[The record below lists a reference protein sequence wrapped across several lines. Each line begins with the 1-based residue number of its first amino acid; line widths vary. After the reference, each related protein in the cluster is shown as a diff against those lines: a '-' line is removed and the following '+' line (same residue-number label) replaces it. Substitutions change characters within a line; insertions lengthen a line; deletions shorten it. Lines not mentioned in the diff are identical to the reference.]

1 MPQPVCSLRT
11 SLLDDVCEIVGR
23 IETNDITNIISQM
36 EEIESQLSAVEA
48 AKINVSWLRGSLNG
62 IHKRNKDGIKA
73 DFVVVFEENTGK
85 ADMVPVSD
93 ENMHVSDDGVKD
105 EFVCLEACSLEAP
118 TGMGYLKKRSWRALP
133 PSIESSNSLSEILP
147 PPISCHVSSFSE
159 SVPSV
164 SQSRFAIKGGGPTLD
179 AALRT
184 SLLDDVCEIVGRIET
199 NDITNI
205 ISQMEEIESQLSAV
219 EAAKINV
226 SWLRGSL
233 NAIHKRNKDGIK
245 ADFVVVFEENT
256 GKADLVPVSDENMH
270 VSDDGVKDEF
280 VVVPN
285 SKLTGREFHLFG
297 E

>member
-1 MPQPVCSLRT
+1 SNQSGVICAQGYK
-11 SLLDDVCEIVGR
+11 V
-23 IETNDITNIISQM
+23 
-36 EEIESQLSAVEA
+36 
-48 AKINVSWLRGSLNG
+48 KNVNAP
-62 IHKRNKDGIKA
+62 I
-73 DFVVVFEENTGK
+73 
-85 ADMVPVSD
+85 
-93 ENMHVSDDGVKD
+93 
-105 EFVCLEACSLEAP
+105 LEAII
-118 TGMGYLKKRSWRALP
+118 KKHGDIAATCVFP
-133 PSIESSNSLSEILP
+133 
-147 PPISCHVSSFSE
+147 
-159 SVPSV
+159 
-164 SQSRFAIKGGGPTLD
+164 D

-256 GKADLVPVSDENMH
+256 GKADMVPVSDENMH

-285 SKLTGREFHLFG
+285 SKLTGGEFHLFG